1 MLHSAPE
8 VRYTECAEHDCRSG
22 FGYQRE
28 KVVNTFIIAIERS
41 CSVLTPHVLGEAV
54 DQLTSFCE
62 GLRVFG
68 SGAKVS
74 LMSAFNISEGKK
86 KEREESHLFSILKWC
101 LLFSHSLI

>member
-86 KEREESHLFSILKWC
+86 KRERERNHTYSLF
-101 LLFSHSLI
+101 